1 MPATPAPARR
11 RRTVLAAAV
20 LAASLTASVVLLA
33 TSGGDGSARTA
44 GSSPV
49 AASPSGEPESST
61 AEQGPDLSH
70 LARRE
75 SGDPMAVGR
84 TDAPVVL
91 IEYADF
97 QCPFCGR
104 FARETEPEL
113 VRKYV
118 EKGVLRIEWRN
129 FPVFGQESEQAALA
143 AWAAGRQQKFWDFHE
158 LLYAE
163 DRERNSGAFTA
174 DRLVD
179 FARRAGV
186 PDLEKFRADMAGEA
200 ARQALARDKEE
211 GYRLGVTS
219 TPAFLVNNTP
229 ILGAQPTATFTDA
242 VEQAAGSARQQ
253 EQKQQQQE
261 QEQGGGR

>member
-33 TSGGDGSARTA
+33 TSGGEDSART

-49 AASPSGEPESST
+49 VASPSGEPESST
-61 AEQGPDLSH
+61 AEQGPDLGH

-113 VRKYV
+113 VQKYV
-118 EKGVLRIEWRN
+118 EQGVLRIEWRN

-163 DRERNSGAFTA
+163 DRERNSGAFTE

-200 ARQALARDKEE
+200 ARRALTRDKEE

-229 ILGAQPTATFTDA
+229 ILGAQPTATFADA
-242 VEQAAGSARQQ
+242 VEQAARSARQ
-253 EQKQQQQE
+253 EKQQE
-261 QEQGGGR
+261 QGDGR